1 MFGFY
6 KDLFLKING
15 IEPKS
20 VLKPVEKPKEEKLLF
35 SNKLK
40 VTVWILG
47 IMYLIVA
54 GIGIYMSFE
63 NNVYSSMLKYVFL
76 VPLDVAS
83 LILVLSKNKRKQ
95 FVAVGTIFLFIVFNF
110 GTTLK

>member
-40 VTVWILG
+40 VIVWILG

-95 FVAVGTIFLFIVFNF
+95 FVAVGTIFLFIIINF